1 MELRKAYMD
10 IRRAQTWRE
19 RGREGEGG
27 RGGGRDEAWLMT
39 ALITLGHT
47 EWIKLELVTSSER
60 SWNVENSSVYTYD
73 GAKAHYTYIGS

>member
-19 RGREGEGG
+19 RGRWGWREVRREGEGG

-39 ALITLGHT
+39 ALITSGHT

-60 SWNVENSSVYTYD
+60 SWNV
-73 GAKAHYTYIGS
+73 